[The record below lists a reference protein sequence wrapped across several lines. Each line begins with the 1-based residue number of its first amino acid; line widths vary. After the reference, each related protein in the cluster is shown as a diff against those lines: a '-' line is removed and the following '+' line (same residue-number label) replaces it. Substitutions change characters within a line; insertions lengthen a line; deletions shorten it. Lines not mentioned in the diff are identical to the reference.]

1 MGGGVQTESCGR
13 LKKKLE
19 LGAGPSH
26 NRAISD
32 IKSCD
37 RKGRFVKG
45 QWWNAN
51 EVRRFEMAA
60 DGGITSAGKRNVA
73 LHRAAAWL
81 GTIRT
86 TRLHTC
92 AGSAG
97 G

>member
-1 MGGGVQTESCGR
+1 MQTESCGT

-19 LGAGPSH
+19 LGAGPAQ
-26 NRAISD
+26 NREISD

-60 DGGITSAGKRNVA
+60 NGGITSAGKRNA
-73 LHRAAAWL
+73 SPSSRCAW
-81 GTIRT
+81 
-86 TRLHTC
+86 HDEASHVC
-92 AGSAG
+92 GSAG

>member
-1 MGGGVQTESCGR
+1 MQTESCGT

-19 LGAGPSH
+19 LGAGPAQ
-26 NRAISD
+26 NREISG

-60 DGGITSAGKRNVA
+60 NGGITSAGRRNA
-73 LHRAAAWL
+73 SPSRSAWHDAFTRVRVSGRL
-81 GTIRT
+81 G
-86 TRLHTC
+86 
-92 AGSAG
+92 GPF
-97 G
+97 